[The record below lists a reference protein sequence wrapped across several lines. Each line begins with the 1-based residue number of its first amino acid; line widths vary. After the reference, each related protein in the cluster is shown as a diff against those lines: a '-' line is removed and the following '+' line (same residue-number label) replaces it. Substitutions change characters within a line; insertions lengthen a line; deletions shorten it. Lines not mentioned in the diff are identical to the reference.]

1 MKVGI
6 YTLGCKVNAYESEYV
21 VDLLKENGYEIL
33 PFTEVCD
40 IYIINTCSVTNT
52 SDAKS
57 RKMIHQAMRRNPDA
71 CIVAMGCFI
80 EANKKAEMEGVDIL
94 IGNRDKSKIVSLIEE
109 YFQTKKQIKNLYDD
123 LGTEFE
129 DMEIHSFGNK
139 TRAFVKIQDGCENFC
154 TYCIIPFVR
163 GKCRSKKPELVL
175 REITS
180 LVKHG
185 YQEIVLT
192 GIHTGNY
199 GVDLGT
205 DFASLL
211 KEILEIP
218 NLYRLRIS
226 SIEETELNDHVLELL
241 KNPIIANH
249 LHVPLQSGSCEIMK
263 AMNRKYTKEEYLKKV
278 ETIRKIRPDISI
290 STDVIVGFPGETEE
304 MFQESYQF
312 CQEIG
317 FSKIHVFPY
326 SKRNGTAAAHFLN
339 QVAETIKKER
349 VKKLTDLSNTLEKN
363 YMEKFLGRKMEVLI
377 ERSDS
382 SYSIGHTSNFLLV
395 KVPGTFEQEE
405 KILVSLSEIQYPYCL
420 GTVSCESEKK
430 QETLVTSG

>member
-6 YTLGCKVNAYESEYV
+6 YTLGCKVNAYESEYITS
-21 VDLLKENGYEIL
+21 LLKEKGYEIC
-33 PFTEVCD
+33 PFTEICD
-40 IYIINTCSVTNT
+40 VYVINTCSVTNT
-52 SDAKS
+52 SDSKS
-57 RKMIHQAMRRNPDA
+57 RKMIHQAKRRNKNA

-80 EANKKAEMEGVDIL
+80 EANKQNEIEGVDIL
-94 IGNRDKSKIVSLIEE
+94 IGNKDKSKIVSLIET
-109 YFQTKKQIKNLYDD
+109 YFKTRKPIKNLYND

-129 DMEIHSFGNK
+129 NMEIHSFGEK

-163 GKCRSKKPELVL
+163 GKCRSKDRDLVIK
-175 REITS
+175 EITS
-180 LVKHG
+180 LVNYG

-211 KEILEIP
+211 ERILKIP

-226 SIEETELNDHVLELL
+226 SIEQTELNERVLKLL

-249 LHVPLQSGSCEIMK
+249 LHIPLQSGSENVLK
-263 AMNRKYTKEEYLKKV
+263 RMNRKYTKEEYHKKI
-278 ETIRKIRPDISI
+278 EEIRNIRPDISI

-312 CQEIG
+312 CEEIG

-326 SKRNGTAAAHFLN
+326 SKRNGTAASKFPN
-339 QVAETIKKER
+339 QVDEKIQKER
-349 VKKLTDLSNTLEKN
+349 VRKLTELSSTLEKS
-363 YMEKFLGRKMEVLI
+363 YMEKFLGKDVEVLI
-377 ERSDS
+377 ETSDS
-382 SYSIGHTSNFLLV
+382 TYSIGHTSNFLLV
-395 KVPGTFEQEE
+395 KALGVFQQEE
-405 KILVSLSEIQYPYCL
+405 KVLVQLDQIEYPYCL
-420 GTVSCESEKK
+420 GTIKERIKK
-430 QETLVTSG
+430 VDETLVTNG

>member
-21 VDLLKENGYEIL
+21 SDLLKENGYEIH
-33 PFTEVCD
+33 PFTDICD

-80 EANKKAEMEGVDIL
+80 EANKKTEIEGVDIL
-94 IGNRDKSKIVSLIEE
+94 IGNKDKSKIVSLIEE
-109 YFQTKKQIKNLYDD
+109 YFKTKKKIKNLYDD

-129 DMEIHSFGNK
+129 NMEIHSFGEK

-163 GKCRSKKPELVL
+163 GKCRSKSPDLVL
-175 REITS
+175 QEITS
-180 LVKHG
+180 LVNHG

-199 GVDLGT
+199 GVDLGC
-205 DFASLL
+205 DFATLL
-211 KEILEIP
+211 EKILKIP
-218 NLYRLRIS
+218 GLYRLRIS
-226 SIEETELNDHVLELL
+226 SIEATELNDRVLELL

-249 LHVPLQSGSCEIMK
+249 LHIPLQSGSREVMK
-263 AMNRKYTKEEYLKKV
+263 AMNRKYTKEEYLNKIKK
-278 ETIRKIRPDISI
+278 IRKIRPDISI

-304 MFQESYQF
+304 MFRESYQF
-312 CQEIG
+312 CEEIG

-326 SKRNGTAAAHFLN
+326 SKRNGTAAAHFPN
-339 QVAETIKKER
+339 QVDGKIKKER
-349 VKKLTDLSNTLEKN
+349 VQKLTKLSNILEKK
-363 YMEKFLGRKMEVLI
+363 YMEKFLGKEMEVLI
-377 ERSDS
+377 ETSDS
-382 SYSIGHTSNFLLV
+382 KYSMGHTSNFLLV
-395 KVPGTFEQEE
+395 KVLGEFRQED
-405 KILVSLSEIQYPYCL
+405 KVLVTLTEISYPYCF
-420 GTVSCESEKK
+420 GTVKKK
-430 QETLVTSG
+430 QEKKEETFVTNG